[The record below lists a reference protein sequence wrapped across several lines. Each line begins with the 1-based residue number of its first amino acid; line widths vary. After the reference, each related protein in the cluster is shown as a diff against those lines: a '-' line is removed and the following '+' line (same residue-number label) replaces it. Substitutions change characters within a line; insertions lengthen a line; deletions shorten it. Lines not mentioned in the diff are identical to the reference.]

1 MWVVIVVILVLAL
14 IACLCYILIL
24 KRDLK
29 EILKAD
35 RMKQVFLT
43 NISHEIRVPLK
54 AVLGLAN
61 IISKEDLYLSKNEKH
76 NISDQMNYNANL
88 IGTLINEVIIFTD
101 VNEKGQQ
108 LRIESFSPN
117 ELCRRCLEAN
127 MYSIY
132 HRQEVKLN
140 FKRELNDEFFVE
152 SDRHLIELV
161 LNKLILMSCRFT
173 EEGEILVGCNT
184 SEHTDSLTIYVADT
198 GGGIPENRKKNMY
211 TWFDNPEDMNDE
223 AELDLSI
230 CQRVAQKLGG
240 VLLLDDKYA
249 RRGTRMMLVLPLK
262 H

>member
-1 MWVVIVVILVLAL
+1 MWIVIVVILAIAL
-14 IACLCYILIL
+14 IGCLGYILVL
-24 KRDLK
+24 KRDMRG
-29 EILKAD
+29 IQKAD

-88 IGTLINEVIIFTD
+88 IGTLINEVMIFTD
-101 VNEKGQQ
+101 VNEGGQQ

-132 HRQEVKLN
+132 HRADVKLN
-140 FKRELNDEFFVE
+140 FKRELNEEFFVE
-152 SDRHLIELV
+152 SDRHLIELI
-161 LNKLILMSCRFT
+161 LNKLILTSCRFT
-173 EEGEILVGCNT
+173 EKGEILVGCNT
-184 SEHTDSLTIYVADT
+184 SEHTDRLTIYVADT
-198 GGGIPENRKKNMY
+198 GGGIPENRKKNMF

-240 VLLLDDKYA
+240 VLLMDERYT
-249 RRGTRMMLVLPLK
+249 RQGTRMMLILPLK
-262 H
+262 R

>member
-29 EILKAD
+29 EILRAD

-54 AVLGLAN
+54 AVLGLSN

-88 IGTLINEVIIFTD
+88 IGTLINEVMIFTD
-101 VNEKGQQ
+101 VNEGGQQ

-132 HRQEVKLN
+132 HRQDVKLN
-140 FKRELNDEFFVE
+140 FKRELNDEFFVNN
-152 SDRHLIELV
+152 DRHLIELI

-173 EEGEILVGCNT
+173 EKGEILVGCNT
-184 SEHTDSLTIYVADT
+184 SEHADCLTIYVADT

-211 TWFDNPEDMNDE
+211 TWFDHPEDMNDE

-240 VLLLDDKYA
+240 GLYLDEKYS
-249 RRGTRMMLVLPLK
+249 RQGTRMMLVLPMK
-262 H
+262 R